1 MCVRARVHT
10 IARACILFF
19 CTLTHRARARTGEVV
34 ATGPDVTIW
43 HEGDYVCSFLP
54 GGGYAEFC
62 IAEATQCW
70 PIPKGL
76 GWEVAAALPVCLCT
90 SWNCLFEMGELKRG
104 QTVLIHGGAG
114 GVGHMMIQIARQ
126 FGIEVITT
134 SSSRERAAFCK
145 SLGSGIAVVRSEQNF
160 VDVVKESTAGRGVD
174 VVVDCIG
181 GPTANAN
188 LQALRIGGRYIMM
201 ASDTGSGHVDLQKVI
216 DKRLTITG
224 SSLRSR
230 EPAFRNALAAV
241 VKENLWDMLEN
252 KVIAPRIEKVFK
264 MSEAAKAIK
273 LIEQGEV
280 MGKVVCTVGGELLRA
295 DL

>member
-1 MCVRARVHT
+1 
-10 IARACILFF
+10 
-19 CTLTHRARARTGEVV
+19 
-34 ATGPDVTIW
+34 
-43 HEGDYVCSFLP
+43 
-54 GGGYAEFC
+54 
-62 IAEATQCW
+62 
-70 PIPKGL
+70 
-76 GWEVAAALPVCLCT
+76 
-90 SWNCLFEMGELKRG
+90 MGELKRG

-134 SSSRERAAFCK
+134 SSSRERAVFCK
-145 SLGSGIAVVRSEQNF
+145 SMGSGIAVVRSEQNF
-160 VDVVKESTAGRGVD
+160 VDIVKESTAGRGVD

-201 ASDTGSGHVDLQKVI
+201 GSDSGSGHVDLQKVI

-241 VKENLWDMLEN
+241 VKEKLWDMLEN

-295 DL
+295 DP